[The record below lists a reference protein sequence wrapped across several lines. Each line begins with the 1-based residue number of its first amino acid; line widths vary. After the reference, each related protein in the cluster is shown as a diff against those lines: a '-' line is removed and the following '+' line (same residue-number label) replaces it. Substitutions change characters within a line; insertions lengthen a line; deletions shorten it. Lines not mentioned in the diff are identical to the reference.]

1 METITINVNEYYGN
15 PSYYSVMP
23 DAIFDALE
31 LASLKGEQT
40 TDINKELF
48 DAMIEAYKTKM
59 TQWESK

>member
-59 TQWESK
+59 EQWESK

>member
-48 DAMIEAYKTKM
+48 DAMIEAYKTNM
-59 TQWESK
+59 AQRESK

>member
-31 LASLKGEQT
+31 LASLKGKQT

>member
-59 TQWESK
+59 AQW

>member
-59 TQWESK
+59 AQLESK

>member
-1 METITINVNEYYGN
+1 
-15 PSYYSVMP
+15 MP

-59 TQWESK
+59 AQWESK

>member
-59 TQWESK
+59 VQWESK

>member
-59 TQWESK
+59 AQWEIK

>member
-1 METITINVNEYYGN
+1 MKTITINVNEYYGN

-59 TQWESK
+59 AQWESK